1 MKRQA
6 KMIIKVVFVIASGVS
21 TISKIMA
28 MLIMNRMAV
37 SSSSET
43 LSTPEY
49 ELESARPQLK
59 IALLLGAES
68 SIHRSDSL

>member
-43 LSTPEY
+43 WPTPEY